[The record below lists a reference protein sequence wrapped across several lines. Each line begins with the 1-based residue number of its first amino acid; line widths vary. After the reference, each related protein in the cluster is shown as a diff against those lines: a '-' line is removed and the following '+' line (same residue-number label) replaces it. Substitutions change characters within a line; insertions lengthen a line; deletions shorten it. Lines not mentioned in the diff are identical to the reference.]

1 MDKPKTR
8 LERLIATLAIGLLAV
23 IIIPQ
28 SAVFLTD
35 LVWPLVGGFDP
46 TVSGWITI
54 HHLLQLV
61 FTVLVMKFV
70 FGMNLRQWGFNL
82 NKWRESLRIFR
93 WFVLFY
99 LGWSIIT
106 RLPMIVSGTVPYFGY
121 PLTATNIAGVFGFR
135 ILLNGP
141 AEEALFRGL
150 VMTVLG
156 KYWRGKVRF
165 ENFEIPSIAIL
176 ATIFFMLAHINF
188 TVSPFAITHFSL
200 YQQFLS
206 F

>member
-1 MDKPKTR
+1 MDKPKSR

-28 SAVFLTD
+28 AAVFLTD

-99 LGWSIIT
+99 LGWSIFT

-121 PLTATNIAGVFGFR
+121 PLNRNKHSGGLWIPDPVKRTRRRSAIPGAGDDCFR
-135 ILLNGP
+135 QIL
-141 AEEALFRGL
+141 ERQS
-150 VMTVLG
+150 
-156 KYWRGKVRF
+156 
-165 ENFEIPSIAIL
+165 SI
-176 ATIFFMLAHINF
+176 
-188 TVSPFAITHFSL
+188 
-200 YQQFLS
+200 
-206 F
+206 